1 MMASFNFEGA
11 VISGFTGFI
20 VFWILMSLR
29 WRKKLSS
36 NQLQLLV
43 ILLTFIA
50 SGIAVQSIYVGAPR
64 LASKEIKSVLELFGF
79 VSCMAFLAA
88 GFFAAILSACVQILR
103 GLKR

>member
-1 MMASFNFEGA
+1 MGSFNFEGA
-11 VISGFTGFI
+11 MIGGVSGFI

-50 SGIAVQSIYVGAPR
+50 SGIAAQSIYTGVPR
-64 LASKEIKSVLELFGF
+64 LTSKEIK
-79 VSCMAFLAA
+79 
-88 GFFAAILSACVQILR
+88 
-103 GLKR
+103 KRA